1 MQLADLVYPLIVVA
15 FFALATALVFA
26 CDRIIGAD
34 DTVVTADETEPASEE
49 RAA

>member
-1 MQLADLVYPLIVVA
+1 MQLADVVYPLVVIA
-15 FFALATALVFA
+15 FFALAAALVFA

-34 DTVVTADETEPASEE
+34 ETVVTADETGTSPEE

>member
-1 MQLADLVYPLIVVA
+1 MQLADLIYPLAMMA

-34 DTVVTADETEPASEE
+34 EAVVTAGETEPASQE

>member
-1 MQLADLVYPLIVVA
+1 MQLADLIYPLAVIA

-34 DTVVTADETEPASEE
+34 ETVVTADDTAPEPEE